1 LKKEQEAIDK
11 LKIGIS
17 SPKSSNEDIV
27 SFKKQLTDRLLI
39 QANYNATLISTNQTR
54 DLKIGTLNE
63 KYLEK
68 SFQKEQEAHNKSIT
82 LLKTKQNLELS
93 GITTLEQAKAILK
106 GRISDKELREITT
119 LEQAKKVIKDK
130 NLNDEYDL
138 EIKNLNSVIA
148 KYTDAINNS
157 GKEGF
162 TLLTEEEKDK
172 FNKAVDDASLKVLG
186 LKVLQNETP
195 AKPDAPNTGVD
206 ILGTDTGQWANS
218 FKDLD
223 TFDGKM
229 VAAKQSVAGLQNA
242 FGMYF
247 KFTEAGDA
255 RALQSFTNATNKKK
269 TALSDQ
275 LAKGYITQ
283 ELYNARNA
291 KLDQELA
298 KKKAEIEYKQA
309 KRQKIMSAASV
320 LTNTAMSIM
329 NIWGHSPDPTGIS
342 QGVLTA
348 IVSSLGAI
356 QLATVLAQPL
366 PDKNGF
372 YDGGYTGSGNERSSP
387 GPVHYDEYVVPKKV
401 LFSNDP
407 IVPNIVSYLE
417 AKRTG
422 KQPANQDTSSSS
434 GSSSTTSSGSSQDN
448 SATLLLLGRAVD
460 VLDKLEKDGFH
471 GWIVNDIPTAKKLR
485 DKIKELTNLESKAK
499 V

>member
-1 LKKEQEAIDK
+1 
-11 LKIGIS
+11 
-17 SPKSSNEDIV
+17 
-27 SFKKQLTDRLLI
+27 
-39 QANYNATLISTNQTR
+39 
-54 DLKIGTLNE
+54 
-63 KYLEK
+63 
-68 SFQKEQEAHNKSIT
+68 
-82 LLKTKQNLELS
+82 
-93 GITTLEQAKAILK
+93 
-106 GRISDKELREITT
+106 
-119 LEQAKKVIKDK
+119 
-130 NLNDEYDL
+130 
-138 EIKNLNSVIA
+138 
-148 KYTDAINNS
+148 
-157 GKEGF
+157 
-162 TLLTEEEKDK
+162 
-172 FNKAVDDASLKVLG
+172 
-186 LKVLQNETP
+186 
-195 AKPDAPNTGVD
+195 
-206 ILGTDTGQWANS
+206 
-218 FKDLD
+218 
-223 TFDGKM
+223 
-229 VAAKQSVAGLQNA
+229 
-242 FGMYF
+242 
-247 KFTEAGDA
+247 
-255 RALQSFTNATNKKK
+255 
-269 TALSDQ
+269 
-275 LAKGYITQ
+275 
-283 ELYNARNA
+283 
-291 KLDQELA
+291 
-298 KKKAEIEYKQA
+298 
-309 KRQKIMSAASV
+309 
-320 LTNTAMSIM
+320 M